1 MRGRVARLS
10 CCLRRQAT
18 VRWVLSGIGL
28 AVLLGPEAV
37 FAQDSVLPLPEIR
50 VVPSTPLSPPAKP
63 KNAGTARATAQPA
76 AAPAA
81 AESVQP
87 PDPGLIERDKIPANV
102 QTLSAA
108 DFDSATSMNLTEAL
122 LRGLPGVALSD
133 QTGNEFQRDLDYR
146 GFTASPVIGTAQGLA
161 VYQNGVRINEVFGDI
176 VNWDLI
182 PERAINRTTLMP
194 SNPVYGL
201 NALGGALSVD
211 MKNGFTYQGVETILE
226 AGSFGRRSASVQAGG
241 QSGNLSGY
249 VAADAIGDDGWRQS
263 SPSQIG
269 RVYGDFGA
277 SGDRT
282 EFHLSFTGASN
293 EFGAAAAT
301 PVQMLNANWSSVYTV
316 PQTTRNQL
324 AFVTANASWNPTDT
338 LSFQSNLYYRGFW
351 QSHVDGNGTDAQN
364 SGCPDPTYLCFPNL
378 DGTLQNLIGQNG
390 QPVPATG
397 LLATGVLGEI
407 DRTFTA
413 ANSFGGS
420 LQAAT
425 TTPIL
430 GHDNHF
436 FAGASLDDGHVHFA
450 TTSELGTINADTF
463 PFVEGVGVY
472 IDQPSG
478 DDAPTELLAKT
489 LYTGLYATDTFDL
502 TSRLSITAGGRFNV
516 AQISLLD
523 LLGNDSELN
532 GSHTYSRLNP
542 VVGATYKITANV
554 TAYAG
559 YAEANRAPTPLE
571 LACSDPLRPCLID
584 NALVGD
590 PPLKQVVAHTYEAG
604 LRGNFGADQKHGL
617 LNWNVG
623 VFHAE
628 NTDDIINVASPVLG
642 HEYFQNAGNTLREGI
657 EGGLSY
663 KWDRWNVT
671 ANYTLVDATFLSPE
685 TLSSPNNPYAD
696 ANGLIYVFPGDHL
709 PAVPRHRLK
718 VGAQYNVTDA
728 WKVGADL
735 NVIGSQYLVGDE
747 SNQNPQLPAYWVV
760 NLNSSYRISK
770 NVEFFA
776 LVRNLFDQHY
786 YLYGTFFQTSSF
798 PYLNLTDPRTFIPGM
813 PLAAY
818 AGVRANL

>member
-1 MRGRVARLS
+1 MRGHVARLS
-10 CCLRRQAT
+10 SFLRRQT
-18 VRWVLSGIGL
+18 IIRLGLGVIGL
-28 AVLLGPEAV
+28 AALLEPHAV
-37 FAQDSVLPLPEIR
+37 FAQDSSIPLPEIR
-50 VVPSTPLSPPAKP
+50 VVPASPLSPPAKP
-63 KNAGTARATAQPA
+63 KNTAPVSTAQPT
-76 AAPAA
+76 PAVPRA
-81 AESVQP
+81 AESVPP

-108 DFDSATSMNLTEAL
+108 DFDSTASMNFTESL

-133 QTGNEFQRDLDYR
+133 QTGSEFQRDLNYR
-146 GFTASPVIGTAQGLA
+146 GFTASPVIGTAEGLA
-161 VYQNGVRINEVFGDI
+161 VYQNGVRINEVFGDVI
-176 VNWDLI
+176 NWDLI
-182 PERAINRTTLMP
+182 PEHAINRMTLMP
-194 SNPVYGL
+194 SNSVYGL

-211 MKNGFTYQGVETILE
+211 MKNGFTYQGAETTLE

-241 QSGNLSGY
+241 QSENLSGY
-249 VAADAIGDDGWRQS
+249 VAADAIGDDGWRQF
-263 SPSQIG
+263 SPSQIA

-277 SGDRT
+277 RGDRT

-293 EFGAAAAT
+293 DFGAAAAT
-301 PVQMLNANWSSVYTV
+301 PVQMLNNNWASVYTV

-324 AFVTANASWNPTDT
+324 AFITANASWNPTDT

-364 SGCPDPTYLCFPNL
+364 SGCPDPAYLCFPNL
-378 DGTLQNLIGQNG
+378 DGTLQNLIAQSG
-390 QPVPATG
+390 QPVPTSG
-397 LLATGVLGEI
+397 VLATSVLGEI
-407 DRTFTA
+407 DRTFTD

-425 TTPIL
+425 AVPIF
-430 GHDNHF
+430 GHENHF
-436 FAGASLDDGHVHFA
+436 VAGASLDDGHVHFA
-450 TTSELGTINADTF
+450 TTSELGTINANTF

-478 DDAPTELLAKT
+478 DDAPTEVLAKT
-489 LYTGLYATDTFDL
+489 LYTGLYATDTFDV
-502 TSRLSITAGGRFNV
+502 TSRLSLTAGGRFNV

-523 LLGNDSELN
+523 LLGNDPELN

-559 YAEANRAPTPLE
+559 YSEANRAPTPLE

-590 PPLKQVVAHTYEAG
+590 PPLKQVVAHTYEGG
-604 LRGNFGADQKHGL
+604 LRGKFGADQKHGL

-628 NTDDIINVASPVLG
+628 NTDDIINVASPILG
-642 HEYFQNAGNTLREGI
+642 HEYFQNAGNTLRQGI
-657 EGGLSY
+657 EAGLSY
-663 KWDRWNVT
+663 KWDGWNVT
-671 ANYTLVDATFLSPE
+671 ASYTFVDATFLSPE

-696 ANGLIYVFPGDHL
+696 ANGLIYVVPGDHL

-718 VGAQYNVTDA
+718 VGAQYNVTDV
-728 WKVGADL
+728 WRVGVDL

>member
-1 MRGRVARLS
+1 MRGPVARLS
-10 CCLRRQAT
+10 SFLRRQT
-18 VRWVLSGIGL
+18 IIRLGLGVVGL
-28 AVLLGPEAV
+28 AALLEPHAV
-37 FAQDSVLPLPEIR
+37 FAQDSSISLPEIR
-50 VVPSTPLSPPAKP
+50 VVPATPLSPPAKP
-63 KNAGTARATAQPA
+63 KNTAPVSTPQPT
-76 AAPAA
+76 PAVPRA
-81 AESVQP
+81 AESVPP

-108 DFDSATSMNLTEAL
+108 DFDSTASMNFTESL

-133 QTGNEFQRDLDYR
+133 QTGSEFQRDLNYR
-146 GFTASPVIGTAQGLA
+146 GFTASPVIGTAEGLA
-161 VYQNGVRINEVFGDI
+161 VYQNGVRINEVFGDVI
-176 VNWDLI
+176 NWDLI
-182 PERAINRTTLMP
+182 PEHAINRMTLMP

-211 MKNGFTYQGVETILE
+211 MKNGFTYQGAETTLE

-249 VAADAIGDDGWRQS
+249 VAADAIGDDGWRQF
-263 SPSQIG
+263 SPSQIA

-277 SGDRT
+277 RGDRT

-293 EFGAAAAT
+293 DFGAAAAT
-301 PVQMLNANWSSVYTV
+301 PVQMLNNNWASVYTV

-324 AFVTANASWNPTDT
+324 AFITANASWNPTDT

-364 SGCPDPTYLCFPNL
+364 SGCPDPAYLCFPNL
-378 DGTLQNLIGQNG
+378 DGTLQNLIAQSG
-390 QPVPATG
+390 QPVPASG
-397 LLATGVLGEI
+397 VLATSVLGEI
-407 DRTFTA
+407 DRTFTD

-425 TTPIL
+425 TVPIF
-430 GHDNHF
+430 GHENHF
-436 FAGASLDDGHVHFA
+436 VAGASLDDGHVHFA
-450 TTSELGTINADTF
+450 ATSELGTINANTF

-478 DDAPTELLAKT
+478 DDAPTEVLAKT
-489 LYTGLYATDTFDL
+489 LYTGLYATDTFDV
-502 TSRLSITAGGRFNV
+502 TSRLSLTGGGRFNV

-542 VVGATYKITANV
+542 VVGATYKIIANV

-559 YAEANRAPTPLE
+559 YSEANRAPTPLE

-590 PPLKQVVAHTYEAG
+590 PPLKQVVAHTYEGG
-604 LRGNFGADQKHGL
+604 LRGNFGPDQKHGL

-628 NTDDIINVASPVLG
+628 NTDDIINVASPILG
-642 HEYFQNAGNTLREGI
+642 HEYFQNAGNTLRQGI
-657 EGGLSY
+657 EAGLSY

-671 ANYTLVDATFLSPE
+671 ASYTFVDATFLSPE

-696 ANGLIYVFPGDHL
+696 ANGLIYVVPGDHL
-709 PAVPRHRLK
+709 PAVPRRRLK
-718 VGAQYNVTDA
+718 VGAQYNVTDV
-728 WKVGADL
+728 WKVGVDL

-747 SNQNPQLPAYWVV
+747 FEPEPAA
-760 NLNSSYRISK
+760 SSLLGRQP
-770 NVEFFA
+770 EFI
-776 LVRNLFDQHY
+776 V
-786 YLYGTFFQTSSF
+786 
-798 PYLNLTDPRTFIPGM
+798 
-813 PLAAY
+813 
-818 AGVRANL
+818 